1 MGLSLD
7 DKLPGLNNN
16 LGNAYL
22 FSALESKKKF
32 FFSRSLEYYKKAIEL
47 DPKYPAPYHG
57 LRRAYKHD
65 GNLEGAIYCW
75 EKALEVDPGFSKAL
89 FDLATAYINTD
100 NKDKAFYILS
110 DFKKRSYQ
118 ILPAV

>member
-1 MGLSLD
+1 MQH
-7 DKLPGLNNN
+7 K
-16 LGNAYL
+16 Y
-22 FSALESKKKF
+22 
-32 FFSRSLEYYKKAIEL
+32 
-47 DPKYPAPYHG
+47 DPKYHDHYLG
-57 LRRAYKHD
+57 LGRAYKHD
-65 GNLEGAIYCW
+65 VNLYGAIYFW

-110 DFKKRSYQ
+110 DFKKRGYQ